1 MTPFCVRELNESKW
15 CHGMARTCHNK
26 KHNLW
31 NILDLDPNIPQDNLG
46 ARQGETNA
54 VLGSADT
61 CKPVYA

>member
-1 MTPFCVRELNESKW
+1 
-15 CHGMARTCHNK
+15 MARTCHNK